1 VASILYSAAIRFYGS
16 LLRLAAA
23 SGNTKAKAWVIGRR
37 DWKNRLDKALAGR
50 KGWIWFHCASLG
62 EFEQGRPVL
71 EEYRR
76 RHPEKHVLLT
86 FFSPSGYEVRKD
98 YKGADVVCYLPL
110 DTTGNVS
117 AFVGAVNPEKVFFIK
132 YEYWF
137 NLLRELNKRDIPVY
151 LVSSI
156 FRKGQWFFHPLAGSF
171 LRQLRKVRHF
181 FVQDPGSEK
190 LLRSAGISQVTVSG
204 DTRFD
209 RVMTVSS
216 TGAPIDWP
224 TNWKKNRTL
233 LVAGST
239 WPKDEALLLDLIK
252 SSDEELLLLLVPHET
267 DPRHLAGIDR
277 EIARLGM
284 TDVTQR
290 LSDIKTEPKAFT
302 RIIVVDRI
310 GLLSRLY
317 KHATVAYI
325 GGGFG
330 VGIHNT
336 LEAAVYG
343 VPLLFGPNY
352 LKFSEAIGLV
362 ACGGAVSVQNKKELS
377 EGLGRWL
384 KNIDARN
391 LAGKAAGEF
400 VESRTGATNRILD
413 AI

>member
-1 VASILYSAAIRFYGS
+1 MTNILYGLAIRSYGW
-16 LLRLAAA
+16 LLCVAAA
-23 SGNTKAKAWVIGRR
+23 AGNPKAKAWVNGRH
-37 DWKNRLDKALAGR
+37 DWKNRLEKALAGR
-50 KGWIWFHCASLG
+50 KGWVWFHCASLG

-98 YKGADVVCYLPL
+98 YTGADVVCYLPL
-110 DTTGNVS
+110 DTAGNVA

-171 LRQLRKVRHF
+171 LRQLRRVRHF
-181 FVQDPGSEK
+181 FVQDADSEK
-190 LLRSAGISQVTVSG
+190 LLHAAGIRQVTVSG

-209 RVMTVSS
+209 RVMTVAS
-216 TGAPIDWP
+216 TGEPIDWP
-224 TNWKKNRTL
+224 ANWKKSRPL

-252 SSDEELLLLLVPHET
+252 SGKEDFLLLLVPHET
-267 DPRHLAGIDR
+267 DADHLAGIDR
-277 EIARLGM
+277 EIARQGLTG
-284 TDVTQR
+284 VAQR
-290 LSDIKTEPKAFT
+290 LSELKTEPFAET
-302 RIIVVDRI
+302 RIVVVDRI

-317 KHATVAYI
+317 KHATIAYI

-352 LKFSEAIGLV
+352 MKFSEAVGLI
-362 ACGGAVSVQNKKELS
+362 ACGGAVSVQNRKELS
-377 EGLGRWL
+377 DGLARWL
-384 KNIDARN
+384 KDVDAKN
-391 LAGKAAGEF
+391 LAGKASGEF
-400 VESRTGATNRILD
+400 VKTRTGATHRILE